1 MSADKRVGSLTAEDV
16 DNGESYVISGSGPLY
31 RVGSNAGGNDDDG
44 EPREKWGSNMAF
56 LFAAI
61 GAAIGLGNVV
71 RFPYLAFKYGGAA
84 FLIPYIAAFFFVGL
98 PILALELM
106 LGQQMQKSA
115 IEAFATI
122 NPRAWGMGVLACCG
136 GCLTLVYY
144 QVILAWAWIF
154 LYNSFKKDLPW
165 GSTLS
170 SSLRFYCVEVQG
182 QDPSYCA
189 SNEPALEPG

>member
-1 MSADKRVGSLTAEDV
+1 MTDRRKTGSLTGDHSIG
-16 DNGESYVISGSGPLY
+16 DGEAYALSGSGPGY
-31 RVGSNAGGNDDDG
+31 HDDPAEEDDG
-44 EPREKWGSNMAF
+44 EPREKWGNNLAF

-84 FLIPYIAAFFFVGL
+84 FLIPYLCAFFIVGL

-115 IEAFATI
+115 IKAFATV
-122 NPRAWGMGVLACCG
+122 NPRAWGIGVIACCG

-154 LYNSFKKDLPW
+154 LYNSFKPTLPW
-165 GSTLS
+165 GRTLKDAV
-170 SSLRFYCVEVQG
+170 LFYCSEVQG
-182 QDPSYCA
+182 QDASYCG
-189 SNEPALEPG
+189 EDIPAIVPG